1 VATDQ
6 RLAQIFRDRRVEMI
20 DRLTADVGV
29 LYAPQLRARPEGEAA
44 LRQGLESFL
53 DALTD
58 AFARGRTWE
67 AFYAE
72 CGVKM
77 AQQGRAY
84 DEVFRSVITVKNG
97 LLPFIF
103 GATPPVAPLVQRLT
117 DVLFQLAQEI
127 DRRYYEI
134 EKRQAEQLAELD
146 TLKSTFLRLTSH
158 ELRRPLSVFR
168 GYVSMIESGD
178 LGTVPPAVQKVILEI
193 AVKADEMNKLI
204 DDLSEIA
211 RLEEPGQVLRRERC
225 AVEALVHE
233 SVEAVRAEALAKQI
247 RIVERLEAPR
257 PTLEVDVARV
267 KVAILN
273 LLSNAIKYS
282 PRNSSVEVLVQRD
295 DANVAIAVRDEG
307 VGIPPEETA
316 KVFDKYYRLVR
327 PETEHIAG
335 TGLGLYIV
343 KQIVEMH
350 GGRVDLTSDVGRG
363 STFTLILPAA

>member
-6 RLAQIFRDRRVEMI
+6 RLAQIFRDHQAEMI
-20 DRLTADVGV
+20 DQLTAD
-29 LYAPQLRARPEGEAA
+29 LRLLDASQLEARPDAEAA
-44 LRQGLESFL
+44 LRQGLESFIGG
-53 DALTD
+53 LTA
-58 AFARGRTWE
+58 AFAHVESWG
-67 AFYAE
+67 AFHDDF
-72 CGVKM
+72 GVKM

-84 DEVFRSVITVKNG
+84 DEVFRNVIAVKNG
-97 LLPFIF
+97 LLPFVF
-103 GATPPVAPLVQRLT
+103 EATPPVAPLVLRLT
-117 DVLFQLAQEI
+117 DVLFELAQEI
-127 DRRYYEI
+127 ARRYHEV

-178 LGTVPPAVQKVILEI
+178 LGAVPPAVQKAILEI
-193 AVKADEMNKLI
+193 AVRADEMNKLI
-204 DDLSEIA
+204 DDLSEVA

-247 RIVERLEAPR
+247 RIVERVETRR
-257 PTLEVDVARV
+257 PTLDVDIARV

-282 PRNSSVEVLVQRD
+282 PRNSSVEVRVRRD
-295 DANVAIAVRDEG
+295 DANIAIAVRDQG
-307 VGIPPEETA
+307 AGIPPEETA

-343 KQIVEMH
+343 KQIVELH